1 MDETGNRRRKF
12 KRDFSA
18 RECKP
23 FNFHLLTGE
32 RSGRKAPFQL
42 SSVLESLEKTL
53 LKSILTLP
61 PEEQA
66 ESLNF
71 VRTFEGKDRYVISL
85 WYAEMKGNTRYSS
98 MLIRACGIRKN

>member
-1 MDETGNRRRKF
+1 MDETGNRNGKF

-23 FNFHLLTGE
+23 FNFHMLTGD
-32 RSGRKAPFQL
+32 RGGRKGSLKL
-42 SSVLESLEKTL
+42 SAVLESLEKTL
-53 LKSILTLP
+53 LRSVLSLP
-61 PEEQA
+61 PDEQA

-71 VRTFEGKDRYVISL
+71 VRTFEGKDRYVISI

-98 MLIRACGIRKN
+98 MLIRACGIRRN